1 MQVNA
6 RDIDIT
12 WVVACRFHAPRC
24 RVLILCSGWIN
35 RGPRTPPAQS
45 KPYRDL
51 GRLVNG
57 TTRTT
62 NERDMWM
69 TVMPPKSEVQRAG
82 PLRLVFHVRCDTLA
96 EVRVWNYNKSLVMS
110 SLGVRQAAVAVDG
123 TDDGVIMSLV
133 LNTTSTESAQPYSFL
148 LILNA
153 TNFDQLANVPLP
165 YSVPLGFHGRFY
177 PPPSS
182 L

>member
-1 MQVNA
+1 MEYFDNVMKVDVTGA
-6 RDIDIT
+6 
-12 WVVACRFHAPRC
+12 
-24 RVLILCSGWIN
+24 
-35 RGPRTPPAQS
+35 TP
-45 KPYRDL
+45 
-51 GRLVNG
+51 
-57 TTRTT
+57 
-62 NERDMWM
+62 
-69 TVMPPKSEVQRAG
+69 
-82 PLRLVFHVRCDTLA
+82 
-96 EVRVWNYNKSLVMS
+96 SLFWH
-110 SLGVRQAAVAVDG
+110 AVDCYCG
-123 TDDGVIMSLV
+123 EPIFVPAPSASAEDDGVIMSLV